1 MATFDFSLL
10 NQGHVVHNRD
20 WNFGPIC
27 SSFSRIYWID
37 KGYAHMTFGGRKHKL
52 TEGHLYLI
60 PALTTHYDHC
70 DSEFHQYYIHFMDR
84 TKHIIDYYHRY
95 DMPFELEATSED
107 KQLVLRLLR
116 LCPNIRL
123 LNPLPAT
130 YDTSIG
136 TLDAAKRYQ
145 TLPLPLRMEINGI
158 ILQLLSRFFAKATP
172 RQTVS
177 DDRIV
182 HTLYTIEQNLAE
194 IPDIEHLAN
203 DVNLG
208 KDRFIRLFRQQT
220 GYTPTDYIIRHRI
233 QQAQMLFIDG
243 QRSVKDVA
251 LSLGYDNISYFG
263 RLFKKVTDVT
273 PSEFIRQNR

>member
-10 NQGHVVHNRD
+10 NLGYIEHNSD
-20 WNFGPIC
+20 WNFGPVC
-27 SSFSRIYWID
+27 SSFSRIYWIEQ
-37 KGYAHMTFGGRKHKL
+37 GYAYITFGGRRHKL
-52 TEGHLYLI
+52 TAGHLYLI

-70 DSEFHQYYIHFMDR
+70 DSEFHQYYIHFLDR
-84 TKHIIDYYHRY
+84 TKHLIDYYHRY
-95 DMPFELEATSED
+95 HMPFEIEGTNED
-107 KQLVLRLLR
+107 RQLVLRLLR

-123 LNPLPAT
+123 LNPHPDT
-130 YDTSIG
+130 YDNSVG
-136 TLDAAKRYQ
+136 TLDAARRFQ
-145 TLPLPLRMEINGI
+145 TQPLALRMEVNGLV
-158 ILQLLSRFFAKATP
+158 LQLLSRFFAKATP
-172 RQTVS
+172 RQEVS

-182 HTLYTIEQNLAE
+182 HTLYTIEQNLAD
-194 IPDIEHLAN
+194 IPNIDHLATE
-203 DVNLG
+203 VNLG

-243 QRSVKDVA
+243 QHSVKEVA

-263 RLFKKVTDVT
+263 RLFKKVTDLT

>member
-1 MATFDFSLL
+1 MATFDFALL
-10 NQGHVVHNRD
+10 NLGHVVHNCD

-27 SSFSRIYWID
+27 SSFTRIYWME

-70 DSEFHQYYIHFMDR
+70 DSEFHQYYIHLMDR

-95 DMPFELEATSED
+95 HMPFEVEVTPED
-107 KQLVLRLLR
+107 QQLILQLLKI
-116 LCPNIRL
+116 CPNIKL
-123 LNPLPAT
+123 LNPQPAT
-130 YDTSIG
+130 YDNSVG

-145 TLPLPLRMEINGI
+145 TLPPPLRMEINGI
-158 ILQLLSRFFAKATP
+158 IMILLSRFFTQATP
-172 RQTVS
+172 RQLVN

-194 IPDIEHLAN
+194 IPNINNLAA

-233 QQAQMLFIDG
+233 HQAQMLFIDG
-243 QRSVKDVA
+243 QRSVKEVA
-251 LSLGYDNISYFG
+251 ISLGYTNVSYFG
-263 RLFKKVTDVT
+263 RQFKKVTDIS
-273 PSEFIRQNR
+273 PLEFIRQNK